1 MRTKSKFLFNRRKEY
16 IRFNDGPM
24 TYFVSACPLPF
35 TMGNM
40 HEMGNLNTYGSGM
53 IMLNLLIVI
62 DINTQKTTKCSK
74 ERKS

>member
-1 MRTKSKFLFNRRKEY
+1 MRTKSKFFSNRTKEY

-35 TMGNM
+35 TMGKM
-40 HEMGNLNTYGSGM
+40 HEMGSLNTCESEM
-53 IMLNLLIVI
+53 MVLNLLIVI